1 MDCRNG
7 DTKQWSFCQLGSTGA
22 YCYCTCQAV
31 ASRMVYIESGFQ
43 WVHALNDYGQELSF
57 MVSHSYLFLPFSP
70 KTVTLKLD
78 SNPGLVHQRDPLS
91 SRFPWTLRPKRWRLR
106 NIFPIT
112 IDTIKFFLP
121 GSKSICSSFT
131 FMFDEQTQVA
141 IRPASRC
148 FNDGHLDFC
157 LGCIW
162 HRVKSSDCLFR
173 WSLARLRNEWTD
185 GLSSSLSHSLAG
197 DLNDGDTW
205 SEL

>member
-1 MDCRNG
+1 
-7 DTKQWSFCQLGSTGA
+7 
-22 YCYCTCQAV
+22 
-31 ASRMVYIESGFQ
+31 
-43 WVHALNDYGQELSF
+43 
-57 MVSHSYLFLPFSP
+57 MVSDSYLFLPFSP

-78 SNPGLVHQRDPLS
+78 SNPGLVHQRDPPS
-91 SRFPWTLRPKRWRLR
+91 SRFPWTLQPKRRRLR

-121 GSKSICSSFT
+121 SSKSICSSFT

-185 GLSSSLSHSLAG
+185 GLSSSVSHLQRFKRRWHMERVVEMAFSKRWITQSGPPYKTGFELVREWSICWFSGHKIRASLEAV
-197 DLNDGDTW
+197 
-205 SEL
+205 E